1 MMSVK
6 GMRRGLMCLMKRVM
20 RSWYAVGVSIIHGG
34 TPGGLVTIEAGV
46 NITRRIEAWLRMSP
60 AWRR

>member
-1 MMSVK
+1 MKYGRGRMMRVK
-6 GMRRGLMCLMKRVM
+6 GMRCRKMLMCLMKRVM

-46 NITRRIEAWLRMSP
+46 NITRG
-60 AWRR
+60 

>member
-6 GMRRGLMCLMKRVM
+6 GMRCRRGLMYLMLRLM

-34 TPGGLVTIEAGV
+34 TPGGLVTIEAGFD
-46 NITRRIEAWLRMSP
+46 ITRG
-60 AWRR
+60 